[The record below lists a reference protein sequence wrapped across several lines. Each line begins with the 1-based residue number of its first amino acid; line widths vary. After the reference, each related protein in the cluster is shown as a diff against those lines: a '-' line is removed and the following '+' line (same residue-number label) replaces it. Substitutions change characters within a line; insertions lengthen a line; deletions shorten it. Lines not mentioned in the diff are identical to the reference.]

1 MQGFKHNNEY
11 FKSENDETETY
22 TISKRCQ
29 LMDEQTM
36 T

>member
-1 MQGFKHNNEY
+1 MQGFKHNNEH
-11 FKSENDETETY
+11 FKSENDETV
-22 TISKRCQ
+22 SKRCQ